1 MVPNCYSRNPHGRV
15 FSLLAPPDGVWP
27 KDVIDA
33 SPPWH
38 LRQKLIAV
46 IFVCGPLVMLLKA
59 KGLPAHCI
67 LPKLRVGHT
76 NSCSHTHN
84 THSLVMPG
92 FCRGTR
98 LVVHSMTPTASA
110 NIHRS
115 SHRPRCVSDTRQPID
130 ECFEV
135 WPVNHHDWQCV
146 GRKNF
151 VQQWIDQG

>member
-1 MVPNCYSRNPHGRV
+1 MLLEEPPRQSVQSPGSSRRGLAKIRNRRFPP
-15 FSLLAPPDGVWP
+15 LAPPAKAYCSFFCLWSFGNVIEGERVTSPLHPSKALRWP
-27 KDVIDA
+27 
-33 SPPWH
+33 H
-38 LRQKLIAV
+38 KL
-46 IFVCGPLVMLLKA
+46 LL
-59 KGLPAHCI
+59 AH
-67 LPKLRVGHT
+67 T
-76 NSCSHTHN
+76 Q
-84 THSLVMPG
+84 HSLTRHVRI
-92 FCRGTR
+92 CRGTR